1 MTHSFPT
8 RRSSDL
14 CQQVVA
20 QVDRN
25 VYGGHGRSILIP
37 RGSRIIGT
45 ASGGNERV
53 AIQWKQIIRPD
64 GARFIIEASAADA
77 MGQGGVPGRVNQ
89 RLMKRYGS
97 VLLGTILGGSTAA
110 IFGSEEEAV
119 QSGSNEI
126 GV

>member
-1 MTHSFPT
+1 MDRVMTAVLERPDDS
-8 RRSSDL
+8 RSS
-14 CQQVVA
+14 QQVVA
-20 QVDRN
+20 HVDRN
-25 VYGGHGRSILIP
+25 VYGGQGRSILIP

-89 RLMKRYGS
+89 RLMKQIGRASCRERVCQS
-97 VLLGTILGGSTAA
+97 V
-110 IFGSEEEAV
+110 
-119 QSGSNEI
+119 
-126 GV
+126 